1 MKSIEEMAIGEPIID
16 LINTSTNKIAN
27 YRLSN
32 FKLLPINDQIIE
44 LQTIIRDKFVI
55 HIFLL
60 IYNFINLFY
69 EQLIDFD
76 LFEGQQQEVILFSM
90 RTDWY

>member
-1 MKSIEEMAIGEPIID
+1 MAIGEPIVD
-16 LINTSTNKIAN
+16 SMNASTNKIAN
-27 YRLSN
+27 FRLSN

-60 IYNFINLFY
+60 FYNFIKIFY
-69 EQLIDFD
+69 QQLINFD

>member
-1 MKSIEEMAIGEPIID
+1 MAIGEPIID
-16 LINTSTNKIAN
+16 SMNTSTNKIAN

-55 HIFLL
+55 HYLS
-60 IYNFINLFY
+60 
-69 EQLIDFD
+69 ID
-76 LFEGQQQEVILFSM
+76 L
-90 RTDWY
+90 